1 MNVQSL
7 LNYPLL
13 SLLIPYLF
21 TIFVYY
27 VLKFFRLHKWRKIHL
42 TAQISALGYVAG
54 VVILVEAL
62 FDLFLLGYILILFI
76 LFLSIHLIVQW
87 KKKGRPFVEDSARI
101 TAAHH
106 VSAFFMYLHRFGCF
120 VHNPI
125 FCLTDGM
132 KLKW

>member
-42 TAQISALGYVAG
+42 TAQISALCYVAG

-87 KKKGRPFVEDSARI
+87 KKKVDLSLKIALVLLLRI
-101 TAAHH
+101 TFLLFLCIYTGLA
-106 VSAFFMYLHRFGCF
+106 VLYIIRFFA
-120 VHNPI
+120 
-125 FCLTDGM
+125 
-132 KLKW
+132 